1 MIMSK
6 ECLRCHK
13 EMPDDL
19 VMEVTNPKGGDD
31 EIACLSWCA
40 KCNAEAM
47 SALLR
52 ESSIYWKPM
61 SRPPW
66 QHES

>member
-1 MIMSK
+1 MSK

-19 VMEVTNPKGGDD
+19 VMEVTNPEGTND
-31 EIACLSWCA
+31 EIACLGYCA
-40 KCNAEAM
+40 KCNAEIM
-47 SALLR
+47 GALFRQL
-52 ESSIYWKPM
+52 SVFWTYK

-66 QHES
+66 QHEAEG